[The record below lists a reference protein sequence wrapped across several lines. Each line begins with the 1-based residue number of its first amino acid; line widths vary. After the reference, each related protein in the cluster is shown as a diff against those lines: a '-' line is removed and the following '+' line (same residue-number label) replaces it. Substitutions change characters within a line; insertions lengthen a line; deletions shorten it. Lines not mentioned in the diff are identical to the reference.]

1 MCQNSKL
8 IEVIMEK
15 KHIFLYFC
23 TNNGKKTVDDDPKT
37 AADRKRRLLMV
48 NKKNVTSKRAK
59 PTPPLSDITSSIV
72 NRNLNSHSKTSN
84 HSNIQSSPSNFQ
96 ESKENTKTYVPDFSL
111 FGNLCENNQP
121 STNHTPIHNLPNQ
134 NNAETLQDANKV
146 TRQKKKKKR
155 SKPPIRRQEGGP
167 KKGQHQQ
174 NFLLTCLRF
183 NSILS
188 LLLQIKPSS
197 QIAINLSWIILT
209 HLGETYLD

>member
-146 TRQKKKKKR
+146 TRQKKKKKKVQTSDKKTRRGSKKR
-155 SKPPIRRQEGGP
+155 STSTKFSINMP
-167 KKGQHQQ
+167 KIQ
-174 NFLLTCLRF
+174 F
-183 NSILS
+183 NS
-188 LLLQIKPSS
+188 
-197 QIAINLSWIILT
+197 
-209 HLGETYLD
+209 